1 MAAGFLG
8 VGGTL
13 LLILSVFG
21 LMVWAIMN
29 KQHIISVAATSI
41 VLILIG
47 YSTYTMIFIRSNQ
60 DPTIDENDPETV
72 KAMISY
78 LEREQYNWYSGYVVS
93 R

>member
-8 VGGTL
+8 VGGTV

-60 DPTIDENDPETV
+60 DPTIDE
-72 KAMISY
+72 MIQKQ
-78 LEREQYNWYSGYVVS
+78 LKQ
-93 R
+93 